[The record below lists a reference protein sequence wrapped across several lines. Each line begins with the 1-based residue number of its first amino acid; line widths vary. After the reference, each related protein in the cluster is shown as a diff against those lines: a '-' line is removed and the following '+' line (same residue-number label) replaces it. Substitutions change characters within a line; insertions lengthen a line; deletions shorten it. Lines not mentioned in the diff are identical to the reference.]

1 MTMNK
6 QETAKILSVIKQTY
20 PAFYYRQSEEDHKKT
35 VILWQSLFEE
45 DDAAIVGAALK
56 AFLVADASGYPPTP
70 GQIKEKM
77 RLITNPSRL
86 TEAEAW
92 QAVKKA
98 MRNGIYGAAEEYE
111 QLPEEVKQICS
122 VADLHDW
129 AQMEV
134 EEVNTVVHSN
144 FLKGFRR
151 RQEQQEQI
159 AALPDSVKRLRRALE
174 EQRPALIEQEKAE
187 EGRN

>member
-1 MTMNK
+1 MR
-6 QETAKILSVIKQTY
+6 L
-20 PAFYYRQSEEDHKKT
+20 
-35 VILWQSLFEE
+35 L
-45 DDAAIVGAALK
+45 GAALK

-70 GQIKEKM
+70 WQIKEKM
-77 RLITNPSRL
+77 RIITNPIRL

-111 QLPEEVKQICS
+111 QLPEEVKQVCS
-122 VADLHDW
+122 ASDIHDW
-129 AQMEV
+129 AQMDI

-151 RQEQQEQI
+151 RQEQLEQV
-159 AALPDSVKRLRRALE
+159 AMLPSSVKRLISAQKDSVKE
-174 EQRPALIEQEKAE
+174 IEDKSC
-187 EGRN
+187 